1 MDNRQLA
8 ISVSLAKIDYD
19 AGKPYIKIIADN
31 PTGYVFT
38 KFIITVYLVN
48 GNKYEIK
55 RFDATSTIEGKED
68 IVLSIPVSVLE
79 GVEGPAIYD
88 LQISSEN
95 ELEEIQ
101 DRLYLSDAYYVYRE
115 LLDELLSEEKCLN
128 IDDSLIK
135 KYLILYGHQQALQA
149 GDLEVAKELFLL
161 MNKGFSKCGNANV
174 KSVNCGCHA

>member
-1 MDNRQLA
+1 MNKA
-8 ISVSLAKIDYD
+8 ISISLAKIDYD

-38 KFIITVYLVN
+38 KFIITVYLVD
-48 GNKYEIK
+48 GNKYK
-55 RFDATSTIEGKED
+55 VGRFDASTTIEGQKD
-68 IVLSIPVSVLE
+68 LVLNLPVSALE
-79 GVEGPAIYD
+79 GIEGPAIYD
-88 LQISSEN
+88 MQILSEN
-95 ELEEIQ
+95 GLDGEELQ
-101 DRLYLSDAYYVYRE
+101 DRLYLSDTHYVYRE
-115 LLDELLSEEKCLN
+115 LLNELLTEEKCLG

-174 KSVNCGCHA
+174 KSVNCGCNA